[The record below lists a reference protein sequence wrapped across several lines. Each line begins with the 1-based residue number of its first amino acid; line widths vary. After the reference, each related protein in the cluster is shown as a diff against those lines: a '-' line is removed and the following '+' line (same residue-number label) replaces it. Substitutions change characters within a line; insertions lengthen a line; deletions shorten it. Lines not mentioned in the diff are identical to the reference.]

1 MGIGFK
7 KSMFV
12 KKNVFFFFLCFA
24 LTKNFAQ
31 VPKSFLSHRV
41 KKEETL
47 DQIIKKYDINESQLL
62 EYNPFLKKIGIKK
75 KLLLRIPVYNQN
87 KELKL
92 VEKNIPSQTYNIHK
106 VKPKETKWRL
116 AYKYGM
122 TISELDSLNPILVN
136 GLKIGQEIRVRNT
149 LLLDSIPEKDTLY
162 NYYNVQPSEGFYRI
176 EKKLGI
182 NRSELESLNPKLIE
196 TGLQAGMVL
205 KIPELLS
212 GELKIENDLLVERI
226 NLIDSTFNKNKIKFG
241 VLLPFKSNEIIFD
254 SIEDTK
260 RILEERNLH
269 TVSLDFYSGVL
280 FAIDKLINKGIE
292 IDLFVYDTQNN
303 LTQIKEII
311 ESKELETLDFILG
324 PLIPSNFD
332 YLSGHQN
339 LKNIPKISPLS
350 TRPVEYRKNVF
361 QSVTEESFFRKKMYE
376 HLENKLDTTQHI
388 VIVAD
393 EKNRDIEKELQLR
406 FPWSIRLRPEKSDYI
421 IPELVDSLLLDS
433 VQNKII
439 LETQSFPLIASAISQ
454 FNVQNTENR
463 NVQVYTTYRSNAY
476 NNDNLSRKALGGIKL
491 TYPSGFKPFYK
502 TFDEDY
508 VKSFINKFGKYPNI
522 EALRGYDVSID
533 AILRTA
539 FTKNLIKSIELGET
553 QYESNRF
560 FYQKNYNESYINK
573 GYYILEHSG
582 YDIFEIKE

>member
-1 MGIGFK
+1 MK
-7 KSMFV
+7 KI
-12 KKNVFFFFLCFA
+12 VFFFFLCFTV
-24 LTKNFAQ
+24 TKNFAQ

-41 KKEETL
+41 KKDETF
-47 DQIIKKYDINESQLL
+47 DQIIKKYDIKESQLL
-62 EYNPFLKKIGIKK
+62 EYNPFLKKTGIKK
-75 KLLLRIPVYNQN
+75 KLILRIPVYNQN

-92 VEKNIPSQTYNIHK
+92 VEKKNIPSQAHNIHK

-122 TISELDSLNPILVN
+122 TISELDSLNPILVD

-162 NYYNVQPSEGFYRI
+162 NYYSVQPSEGFYRI

-205 KIPELLS
+205 KIPEFLS
-212 GELKIENDLLVERI
+212 GELKVENDLLIERI
-226 NLIDSTFNKNKIKFG
+226 NLIDSTLKKHKIKFA

-292 IDLFVYDTQNN
+292 IDLFTYDTQNN
-303 LTQIKEII
+303 LTKIKEII
-311 ESKELETLDFILG
+311 ESKELEKLDFILG

-332 YLSGHQN
+332 YLSGHLS

-350 TRPVEYRKNVF
+350 TRPVEYRQNVF
-361 QSVTEESFFRKKMYE
+361 QSVTEESLFRKKMYE
-376 HLENKLDTTQHI
+376 HLESKLDTTHHI
-388 VIVAD
+388 LIVAD

-406 FPWSIRLRPEKSDYI
+406 FPWSIKLRPEKSGYI

-454 FNVQNTENR
+454 FNSQNTENR

-502 TFDEDY
+502 TFNDDY
-508 VKSFINKFGKYPNI
+508 VKNFIDKYGKYPTI
-522 EALRGYDVSID
+522 EVLRGYDVSID

-539 FTKNLIKSIELGET
+539 FAKNLTKSVELGET

-560 FYQKNYNESYINK
+560 FYQENYNESFINK
-573 GYYILEHSG
+573 GYYILQHSG

>member
-1 MGIGFK
+1 MK
-7 KSMFV
+7 KIV
-12 KKNVFFFFLCFA
+12 LFFFLCFA

-31 VPKSFLSHRV
+31 VPRSFLSHRV
-41 KKEETL
+41 KKDETL
-47 DQIIKKYDINESQLL
+47 DQIIKKYDIKESQLI
-62 EYNPFLKKIGIKK
+62 EYNPFLKKTGIKK
-75 KLLLRIPVYNQN
+75 KLILRIPVYNQN

-92 VEKNIPSQTYNIHK
+92 VEKKNIPSQTYNIHK

-122 TISELDSLNPILVN
+122 TISELDSLNPIIVN

-162 NYYNVQPSEGFYRI
+162 NYYSVQPSEGFYSI

-182 NRSELESLNPKLIE
+182 NRSELESLNPRLIE
-196 TGLQAGMVL
+196 TGLQAGMLIKV
-205 KIPELLS
+205 PELLS
-212 GELKIENDLLVERI
+212 GELKVENDLLIERI
-226 NLIDSTFNKNKIKFG
+226 NLIDSMLTKKKIKFG
-241 VLLPFKSNEIIFD
+241 LLLPFKSNEINFD

-280 FAIDKLINKGIE
+280 FAVDKLINKGLE
-292 IDLFVYDTQNN
+292 IDLYNYDTQNN

-311 ESKELETLDFILG
+311 ESKELESLDFILG

-332 YLSGHQN
+332 YLSGN
-339 LKNIPKISPLS
+339 NSLKNIPKISPLS

-361 QSVTEESFFRKKMYE
+361 QSVTEESFFRNKMYE
-376 HLENKLDTTQHI
+376 YLERKLDTTHHI

-393 EKNRDIEKELQLR
+393 EKNRNIENELQSR
-406 FPWSIRLRPEKSDYI
+406 FPWSIKLRPEKSDYI

-433 VQNKII
+433 IENKII

-454 FNVQNTENR
+454 FNSQNTENR
-463 NVQVYTTYRSNAY
+463 SVQVYTTYRGNAY
-476 NNDNLSRKALGGIKL
+476 NNDNLSRKDLGGIKL

-502 TFDEDY
+502 NFDEDY
-508 VKSFINKFGKYPNI
+508 VKSYIDKFGKYPNI
-522 EALRGYDVSID
+522 ESLRGYDVTMD

-539 FTKNLIKSIELGET
+539 FAKNLTKSIELGET

-560 FYQKNYNESYINK
+560 LYKENDNESYSNK
-573 GYYILEHSG
+573 AYYILEHKG
-582 YDIFEIKE
+582 YDIFELKE

>member
-1 MGIGFK
+1 M
-7 KSMFV
+7 
-12 KKNVFFFFLCFA
+12 KNIIFSFFLCFA

-92 VEKNIPSQTYNIHK
+92 VEKKIIPLKTYNIHK

-226 NLIDSTFNKNKIKFG
+226 NLIDSTLNKNKIKFG

>member
-1 MGIGFK
+1 MK
-7 KSMFV
+7 KIV
-12 KKNVFFFFLCFA
+12 LFFFLCFA

-31 VPKSFLSHRV
+31 VPRSFLSHRV
-41 KKEETL
+41 KKDETL
-47 DQIIKKYDINESQLL
+47 DQIIKKYEIKESQLL
-62 EYNPFLKKIGIKK
+62 EYNPFLKKTGIKK
-75 KLLLRIPVYNQN
+75 KLILRIPVYNQN

-92 VEKNIPSQTYNIHK
+92 VEKKNIPSQTYNIHK

-162 NYYNVQPSEGFYRI
+162 NYYSVQPSEGFYSI

-182 NRSELESLNPKLIE
+182 NRSDLESLNPRLIE
-196 TGLQAGMVL
+196 TGLQAGMLIKV
-205 KIPELLS
+205 PEFLS
-212 GELKIENDLLVERI
+212 GELKVENDLLIERI
-226 NLIDSTFNKNKIKFG
+226 NLIDSILIKKKIKFG

-280 FAIDKLINKGIE
+280 FAVDKLINKGLE
-292 IDLFVYDTQNN
+292 IDLYNYDTQNN

-311 ESKELETLDFILG
+311 ESKELESLDFILG

-332 YLSGHQN
+332 YLSGN
-339 LKNIPKISPLS
+339 NSLKNIPKISPLS

-361 QSVTEESFFRKKMYE
+361 QSVTEESFFRNKMYE
-376 HLENKLDTTQHI
+376 YLEKKLDTTHHI
-388 VIVAD
+388 IIVAD
-393 EKNRDIEKELQLR
+393 EKNRVIENELQSR
-406 FPWSIRLRPEKSDYI
+406 FPWSIKLRPEKSDYI

-433 VQNKII
+433 IENKII

-454 FNVQNTENR
+454 FNSQNTENR
-463 NVQVYTTYRSNAY
+463 SVQVYTTYRGNAY
-476 NNDNLSRKALGGIKL
+476 NNDNLSRKDLGGIKL

-508 VKSFINKFGKYPNI
+508 VKSYIDKFGKYPNI
-522 EALRGYDVSID
+522 ESLRGYDVTMD

-539 FTKNLIKSIELGET
+539 FAKNLTKSIELGET

-560 FYQKNYNESYINK
+560 LYKENDNESYSNK
-573 GYYILEHSG
+573 AYYILEHNG
-582 YDIFEIKE
+582 YDIFELKE

>member
-1 MGIGFK
+1 MK
-7 KSMFV
+7 KIV
-12 KKNVFFFFLCFA
+12 LFFFLCFA

-31 VPKSFLSHRV
+31 IPKSFLSHRV
-41 KKEETL
+41 KKDETL
-47 DQIIKKYDINESQLL
+47 DQIIKKYEIKESQLL
-62 EYNPFLKKIGIKK
+62 EYNPFLKKTGIKK
-75 KLLLRIPVYNQN
+75 KLILRIPVYNQN

-92 VEKNIPSQTYNIHK
+92 VEKKNIPSQTYNIHK

-162 NYYNVQPSEGFYRI
+162 NYYSVQPSEGFYSI

-182 NRSELESLNPKLIE
+182 NRSDLESLNPRLIE
-196 TGLQAGMVL
+196 TGLQAGMLIKV
-205 KIPELLS
+205 PEFLS
-212 GELKIENDLLVERI
+212 GELKVENDLLIERI
-226 NLIDSTFNKNKIKFG
+226 NLIDSILIKKKIKFG

-280 FAIDKLINKGIE
+280 FAVDKLINKGLE
-292 IDLFVYDTQNN
+292 IDLYNYDTQNN

-311 ESKELETLDFILG
+311 ESKELESLDFILG

-332 YLSGHQN
+332 YLSGN
-339 LKNIPKISPLS
+339 NSLKNIPKISPLS

-361 QSVTEESFFRKKMYE
+361 QSVTEESFFRNKMYE
-376 HLENKLDTTQHI
+376 YLEKKLDTTHHI
-388 VIVAD
+388 IIVAD
-393 EKNRDIEKELQLR
+393 EKNRVIENELQSR
-406 FPWSIRLRPEKSDYI
+406 FPWSIKLRPEKSDYI

-433 VQNKII
+433 IENKII

-454 FNVQNTENR
+454 FNSQNTENR
-463 NVQVYTTYRSNAY
+463 SVQVYTTYRGNAY
-476 NNDNLSRKALGGIKL
+476 NNDNLSRKDLGGIKL

-508 VKSFINKFGKYPNI
+508 VKSYIDKFGKYPNI
-522 EALRGYDVSID
+522 ESLRGYDVTMD

-539 FTKNLIKSIELGET
+539 FAKNLTKSIELGET

-560 FYQKNYNESYINK
+560 LYKENDNESYSNK
-573 GYYILEHSG
+573 AYYILEHKG
-582 YDIFEIKE
+582 YDIFELKE

>member
-1 MGIGFK
+1 M
-7 KSMFV
+7 

-47 DQIIKKYDINESQLL
+47 DQIIKKYDIKESQLL
-62 EYNPFLKKIGIKK
+62 EYNPFLKKTGIKK
-75 KLLLRIPVYNQN
+75 KLVLRIPVYNQN

-92 VEKNIPSQTYNIHK
+92 VEKKIIPSQTYNIHK
-106 VKPKETKWRL
+106 VRPKETKWRL
-116 AYKYGM
+116 AYEYGM
-122 TISELDSLNPILVN
+122 TIRELDSLNPILEN

-162 NYYNVQPSEGFYRI
+162 NYYSVQPSEGFYRI

-212 GELKIENDLLVERI
+212 GELKIKNDLLVERI
-226 NLIDSTFNKNKIKFG
+226 NLIDSTLNKNKIKFG

-311 ESKELETLDFILG
+311 ESKELETFDFILG

-332 YLSGHQN
+332 YLSGYHS

-376 HLENKLDTTQHI
+376 HLEKKLDTTQHI

-502 TFDEDY
+502 TFDQDY
-508 VKSFINKFGKYPNI
+508 VKSFINKYGKYPNI

-560 FYQKNYNESYINK
+560 FYQENYNESYINK

>member
-1 MGIGFK
+1 MK
-7 KSMFV
+7 KIV
-12 KKNVFFFFLCFA
+12 LFFFLCFA

-41 KKEETL
+41 KKDETL
-47 DQIIKKYDINESQLL
+47 DQIIKKYEIKESQLL
-62 EYNPFLKKIGIKK
+62 EYNPFLKKTGIKK
-75 KLLLRIPVYNQN
+75 KLILRIPVYNQN

-92 VEKNIPSQTYNIHK
+92 VEKKNIPSQTYNIHK

-162 NYYNVQPSEGFYRI
+162 NYYSVQPSEGFYSI

-182 NRSELESLNPKLIE
+182 NRSELESLNPRLIE
-196 TGLQAGMVL
+196 TGLQAGMLIKV
-205 KIPELLS
+205 PELLS
-212 GELKIENDLLVERI
+212 GELKVENDLLIERI
-226 NLIDSTFNKNKIKFG
+226 NLIDSILIKKKIKFG

-280 FAIDKLINKGIE
+280 FAVDKLINKGLE
-292 IDLFVYDTQNN
+292 IDLYNYDTQNN

-311 ESKELETLDFILG
+311 ESKELESLDFILG

-332 YLSGHQN
+332 YLSGN
-339 LKNIPKISPLS
+339 NSLKNIPKISPLS

-361 QSVTEESFFRKKMYE
+361 QSVTEESFFRNKMYE
-376 HLENKLDTTQHI
+376 YLEKKLDTTHHI
-388 VIVAD
+388 IIVAD
-393 EKNRDIEKELQLR
+393 EKNRVIENELQSR
-406 FPWSIRLRPEKSDYI
+406 FPWSIKLRPEKSDYI

-433 VQNKII
+433 IENKII

-454 FNVQNTENR
+454 FNSQNTENR
-463 NVQVYTTYRSNAY
+463 SVQVYTTYRGNAY
-476 NNDNLSRKALGGIKL
+476 NNDNLSRKDLGGIKL

-508 VKSFINKFGKYPNI
+508 VKSYIDKFGKYPNI
-522 EALRGYDVSID
+522 ESLRGYDVTMD

-539 FTKNLIKSIELGET
+539 FAKNLTKSIELGET

-560 FYQKNYNESYINK
+560 LYKENDNESYINK
-573 GYYILEHSG
+573 AYYILEHNG
-582 YDIFEIKE
+582 YDIFELKE